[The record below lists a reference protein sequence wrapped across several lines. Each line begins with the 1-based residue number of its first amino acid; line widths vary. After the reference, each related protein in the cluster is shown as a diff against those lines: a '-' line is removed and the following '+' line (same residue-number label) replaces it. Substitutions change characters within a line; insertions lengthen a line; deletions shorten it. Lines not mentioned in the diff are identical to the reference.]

1 MCFLGSASP
10 IFFFVF
16 FWGFRT
22 GAEFIW
28 HVEKVSEKVPQ
39 RAPRVLPPFSFP
51 VGPTAR
57 TKRAKTPLDVFQL
70 FFTVALLQTIV
81 EQTRIFAYR
90 NGIDFNF
97 QYEELLAYIGM
108 NIAMGILRLPSIADY
123 WTTTEVLSTP
133 WFPSVMP

>member
-1 MCFLGSASP
+1 MHSPYRRCTVCFLGSTSL

-16 FWGFRT
+16 AFFGLGLEQNF
-22 GAEFIW
+22 W
-28 HVEKVSEKVPQ
+28 HVEKVSGKVPQ
-39 RAPRVLPPFSFP
+39 RAPRVLPPFFFP

-81 EQTRIFAYR
+81 EQTRTFSYR

-97 QYEELLAYIGM
+97 QKEELLAYIGM
-108 NIAMGILRLPSIADY
+108 KLPWVY
-123 WTTTEVLSTP
+123 
-133 WFPSVMP
+133 